1 MLPASHDYSA
11 FSELNFIIW
20 FSWMLIA
27 FCPGIAVSLSCF
39 AASPYGRYTAKT
51 RDETEVPAQAAA
63 VAASGDKFGATP
75 WVLGGI
81 THAIPPVCA
90 FRPMPMPPGQHSIL
104 CHAVMPPVV
113 MACTSASAPVYPSTN
128 QMSGE
133 MVMGGAM
140 GVGAEATSANKG
152 PEASILKK
160 KAMASSAT
168 IPAKVAWVLQESP
181 AFLVPAVAF
190 FGFGLNQEAAPNVV
204 LCGAMMVHYF
214 QRSFIYPLLI
224 RGGKPFPVSTFIMA
238 MQYCAIN
245 GYLQG
250 RYLAICEPYP
260 SAWFEDAR
268 FIIGAILFLFGM
280 DVNLHSD
287 HVLRNLRQPGETGY
301 KIPQGGMF
309 RFISAANLW
318 VEVVEWTGFGL
329 ASWSWP
335 GLSFTLLTA
344 ANLLPRCYQHRM
356 HPPTSPSLPSPPYAR
371 ARPPTRYDEHP
382 ACAQQLALPPT

>member
-1 MLPASHDYSA
+1 MIPNALAASAGVPIGTCPGLQADHDYGVL
-11 FSELNFIIW
+11 SELNVIFYISWAII
-20 FSWMLIA
+20 A
-27 FCPGIAVSLSCF
+27 CCPGIALALCF
-39 AASPYGRYTAKT
+39 YSASPYGRYTATQKDCVT
-51 RDETEVPAQAAA
+51 QR
-63 VAASGDKFGATP
+63 
-75 WVLGGI
+75 
-81 THAIPPVCA
+81 
-90 FRPMPMPPGQHSIL
+90 
-104 CHAVMPPVV
+104 
-113 MACTSASAPVYPSTN
+113 
-128 QMSGE
+128 
-133 MVMGGAM
+133 
-140 GVGAEATSANKG
+140 NKG

-168 IPAKVAWVLQESP
+168 VPAKVAWVLQESP

-190 FGFGLNQEAAPNVV
+190 FGFGLNQEASPNVV

-224 RGGKPFPVSTFIMA
+224 RGGKPFPVSTFVMA

-260 SAWFEDAR
+260 SEWFEDAR

-280 DVNLHSD
+280 GVNLHSD
-287 HVLRNLRQPGETGY
+287 QVLRNLRQPGETGY

-318 VEVVEWTGFGL
+318 GEVVEWTGFGL

-344 ANLLPRCYQHRM
+344 ANLLPRCYQHRI
-356 HPPTSPSLPSPPYAR
+356 HPPTSLPILLIRPPSPARTPYCKLR
-371 ARPPTRYDEHP
+371 CTHSLVVNLCPCPP
-382 ACAQQLALPPT
+382 ACSLIFIFFGVS